1 MSFRPKAPETTAKH
15 SRLDVVLRAGLRTG
29 AFVSVGAGTDTDKSA
44 LLTSQILGVLNMD
57 SQVLMSVRGLLRL
70 LQLCQVTG
78 RLSDFLNCNNQ
89 NAWRELL
96 RISSERVTDWSE
108 GWSEGVL
115 KSVDDVD
122 AEVGDLYGPDDRL
135 AANMYK
141 QEFTKHVLYSALYD
155 EVRAPNIDDVR
166 FSLIWFTAQIVTFLS
181 RKNGSKTNIVK
192 EIKNDM
198 KRIRRRDPDFP
209 PVPSSFYVGAV
220 KLVAEVNRQSAAG
233 RDNLPDLYSF
243 IQATDFY

>member
-1 MSFRPKAPETTAKH
+1 M
-15 SRLDVVLRAGLRTG
+15 RTG
-29 AFVSVGAGTDTDKSA
+29 ASVSVGAGTDTDKSA
-44 LLTSQILGVLNMD
+44 LLTRQILGVLNMD

-70 LQLCQVTG
+70 LQLCQVNG
-78 RLSDFLNCNNQ
+78 RMSAFLNCNDRY
-89 NAWRELL
+89 AWRELL
-96 RISSERVTDWSE
+96 RISSERVED
-108 GWSEGVL
+108 WSEGVL
-115 KSVDDVD
+115 KSVNTVDV
-122 AEVGDLYGPDDRL
+122 EVRALCGPDDRL
-135 AANMYK
+135 VANMYK

-155 EVRAPNIDDVR
+155 EVRAPNTDDVR

-181 RKNGSKTNIVK
+181 RKNGSKTNIVN

-220 KLVAEVNRQSAAG
+220 KLVAEVNRKSAAG

-243 IQATDFY
+243 IQAMDFY

>member
-57 SQVLMSVRGLLRL
+57 SQVLMSVRGLMRL

-78 RLSDFLNCNNQ
+78 RMSTFLNCNDRY
-89 NAWRELL
+89 AWRELL
-96 RISSERVTDWSE
+96 RISSERVED
-108 GWSEGVL
+108 WSEGVL
-115 KSVDDVD
+115 KSVDNVD
-122 AEVGDLYGPDDRL
+122 TEVGALYGPDDRL

-181 RKNGSKTNIVK
+181 RKNGSKTNIVN

-243 IQATDFY
+243 IQAMDFY

>member
-1 MSFRPKAPETTAKH
+1 
-15 SRLDVVLRAGLRTG
+15 
-29 AFVSVGAGTDTDKSA
+29 
-44 LLTSQILGVLNMD
+44 MD
-57 SQVLMSVRGLLRL
+57 SQVLMSVRGLMRL

-78 RLSDFLNCNNQ
+78 RMSTFLNCNDRY
-89 NAWRELL
+89 AWRELL
-96 RISSERVTDWSE
+96 RISSERVEDWS
-108 GWSEGVL
+108 GGVL
-115 KSVDDVD
+115 KSVDNVD
-122 AEVGDLYGPDDRL
+122 TEVGALCGPDDRL
-135 AANMYK
+135 VANMYK

-243 IQATDFY
+243 IQAMDFY